1 LERYTAQ
8 SSLFQHIP
16 VKRIKSDGN
25 VHEYKIVSH
34 EEADED
40 GMETRFICKFH
51 YNGEVY
57 ETLSQFP
64 FDIDYVTMRKGY
76 PSTFTEAG
84 KDVVST
90 VRIVKTAKLVFLVMF
105 FLFKAYDLV

>member
-1 LERYTAQ
+1 MERYTAQ

-51 YNGEVY
+51 YNGEGY

-90 VRIVKTAKLVFLVMF
+90 HCKNCKTCFLLMF